1 MSGKGHRSIS
11 AEFQGMGAAAAR
23 VRDLGK
29 YAAWLLDTLG
39 EATEVRGATPTLTAE
54 IRALALEA
62 RYGLPAPLA
71 PLARLRVP
79 GISREQLLGLY
90 QNKQGVDLHDPEA
103 ILDAPDD
110 AFKGLLTS
118 LQVARLK
125 QAILD
130 DIEESLKRKRAGH
143 MGRADQTSL
152 PRKLIDDLYTA
163 KGGGLEQAVTDALYH
178 VGLSAT
184 RVLRQPHGEED
195 IRLAHADGTVVISVT
210 ASQEDARPIR
220 WNKAKEILG
229 TGAGLNPINYVCVG
243 RPSFESL
250 AERSATDIAR
260 ETGARSILLVPVPV
274 LAEAVVRVSE
284 GTIDAEAVGGLLA
297 HQRGVLTIADLP
309 KPQHDS

>member
-1 MSGKGHRSIS
+1 
-11 AEFQGMGAAAAR
+11 
-23 VRDLGK
+23 
-29 YAAWLLDTLG
+29 
-39 EATEVRGATPTLTAE
+39 
-54 IRALALEA
+54 
-62 RYGLPAPLA
+62 
-71 PLARLRVP
+71 VP

-143 MGRADQTSL
+143 MARADQTSL

-163 KGGGLEQAVTDALYH
+163 KGGGLEQAVTDALNH